1 MDTMSLLAFA
11 LAFFLFAVSPGPDNM
26 TIVAKTVANG
36 PASGL
41 AYGLGTVI
49 GILIYLGLAAFGLSL
64 VASEMGLLMTLLRYA
79 GAAYLIYMAYRLW
92 TEPAVIPEIAPG
104 ETRPR
109 NLVNVCL
116 TAVALNLGN
125 PKMPLF
131 YLALL
136 PGFVDA
142 SFGMADYGKLASV
155 IVLVECVVVGGH
167 VWIAD
172 RARALL
178 RTPVIIRRANRIAG
192 SALALAGI
200 QVLVTTRSS

>member
-1 MDTMSLLAFA
+1 MDTTSLLAFA
-11 LAFFLFAVSPGPDNM
+11 LAFFLFAASPGPDNM
-26 TIVAKTVANG
+26 TIVAKTVSSG

-64 VASEMGLLMTLLRYA
+64 IASKMGLLMTILRYA

-92 TEPAVIPEIAPG
+92 TEPPVIPELTPG
-104 ETRPR
+104 ENRPR
-109 NLVNVCL
+109 NLAGVCM

-136 PGFVDA
+136 PGFVGT
-142 SFGMADYGKLASV
+142 SFGMANYGKLASV
-155 IVLVECVVVGGH
+155 IVLVECIVVGGH

-178 RTPVIIRRANRIAG
+178 RTPAIVRRANRIAG